1 VYTTKERL
9 LPNVTIAIPFSIDMK
24 KVNLLV
30 VQYLILDKLIIKMKR
45 NIISSKVE
53 PQNTEDLWLNLND
66 SKVYSFEEGIWT
78 DINWIPNR
86 HFNLEIEYNVD
97 NTVEYLS
104 SLCDEGYTVED
115 FTSKLWDKF
124 IKQNTINPI
133 CPNECIAI
141 DLSLKK
147 TGENI
152 SLDHVQGT
160 FTGKLLG
167 GNEDGSFSYQSSTS
181 YFSSSLEI
189 VELNYV
195 IGDSGY
201 LKEIPGYNP
210 DSVYT
215 VNIIGAPPYTD
226 LYIATEDLN
235 NKIATALFKINKD
248 TYSESTISK
257 FKPIEDLKA
266 YGSIC
271 TLPKRLD
278 VVLDATNN
286 LQELLIDNSAGSSG
300 YQELLKNVLLDTLD
314 NRGYSYEDMDYLIQS
329 IMTVYYNTTNPL
341 VGHFYHK
348 YTLSNTPLS
357 TESANTT
364 ISIDNTKITLNKTT
378 IKEMSFNYISDEV
391 VFNNVKCYNK
401 IIGSWNKSF
410 NGTLIIPELDIKL
423 SYSSSSAYISLYVN
437 SNSRLIL
444 STKYYSD
451 INEQLVKLGHY
462 EDRIYK
468 KVIYK
473 PEDTVQIYNFGFTPN
488 IDCLSNIDTIY
499 EVIFNDKIG
508 IIYENQQLFLMEGS
522 EFKSFYDLGYAY
534 KLGEDS
540 YITSVE
546 QFNKL
551 LEDYNLDGYN
561 SITFSGTESH
571 LLGTEKVQDVEK
583 VLDVRLAVDAKISL
597 DESGNV
603 SDFTTDYD
611 INQPVKFYPYFLKNV

>member
-1 VYTTKERL
+1 
-9 LPNVTIAIPFSIDMK
+9 
-24 KVNLLV
+24 
-30 VQYLILDKLIIKMKR
+30 MKR

-66 SKVYSFEEGIWT
+66 SKVYSFEGGIWT

-104 SLCDEGYTVED
+104 SLYDEGYTVED

-124 IKQNTINPI
+124 IKLNTINPI

-152 SLDHVQGT
+152 SLDYKQET

-167 GNEDGSFSYQSSTS
+167 GNEDGFFYYSSSTS

-189 VELNYV
+189 EELNYT
-195 IGDSGY
+195 ISGSGY
-201 LKEIPGYNP
+201 FKDIPGYNP

-215 VNIIGAPPYTD
+215 VNIIGAPPSTD
-226 LYIATEDLN
+226 LYIVTESLN

-257 FKPIEDLKA
+257 FKPIEDLKV
-266 YGSIC
+266 YGSIY

-286 LQELLIDNSAGSSG
+286 LQELLIDNSTGSSG

-329 IMTVYYNTTNPL
+329 IMTVYYNTINPL
-341 VGHFYHK
+341 IGYFYHRPT
-348 YTLSNTPLS
+348 YLNTPLS
-357 TESANTT
+357 TESV
-364 ISIDNTKITLNKTT
+364 SDNIALNNSKITLNETA
-378 IKEMSFNYISDEV
+378 IGNISVNYISGEV
-391 VFNNVKCYNK
+391 VFNNVKCNSVTG
-401 IIGSWNKSF
+401 GSLSKSF

-423 SYSSSSAYISLYVN
+423 SYSSSSNYISIYVN
-437 SNSRLIL
+437 SSSKLIL
-444 STKYYSD
+444 STKTYSD
-451 INEQLVKLGHY
+451 INKQLVKLGHY
-462 EDRIYK
+462 DDRVYK

-473 PEDTVQIYNFGFTPN
+473 SEDEAQISKFGFYPYIN
-488 IDCLSNIDTIY
+488 CLSNADINYGI
-499 EVIFNDKIG
+499 IFNDKIV
-508 IIYENQQLFLMEGS
+508 IAYEDQQLILIEDS
-522 EFKSFYDLGYAY
+522 EDKSFYDLGYAY
-534 KLGEDS
+534 KLGENS
-540 YITSVE
+540 YVTSVE
-546 QFNKL
+546 QFNKFL
-551 LEDYNLDGYN
+551 KDYGIDGYN
-561 SITFSGTESH
+561 NINFAGTESH
-571 LLGTEKVQDVEK
+571 LLATEKVQNVEK
-583 VLDVRLAVDAKISL
+583 VLDVRLAFDTKISL

-603 SDFTTDYD
+603 SGFTTDYD
-611 INQPVKFYPYFLKNV
+611 INQPVKFYPYFLNNTLN